1 MNEAEPGHP
10 QPDTPAAS
18 GVPAAG
24 VHASGPRAVAVGG
37 NAGAVQT
44 GDNSRIVQLSAEAWQ
59 SIAEVDAPPGID
71 NLPVQPGHG
80 FVGRDAELGKLDTV
94 LAEPG
99 RVVVQ
104 AVHGLGGIGKS
115 TLVAHWAATRPHGHR
130 PILWVTA
137 DTAADV
143 RQGLAKFAAALQPA
157 LAQAL
162 EVEQLAERALQWLS
176 THTGWLLILDN
187 VNDLTDIHD
196 VLARTGTGGRII
208 ITSRRSTGWQPG
220 TAIVR
225 LDVLEPDESLR
236 LLTGLLTAAGP
247 RDCDGAAELCAQLG
261 HLPLAIEQAGAY
273 LAQNPLTTPR
283 DYLRLLTD
291 YPAAM
296 YEQAA
301 VDVDPERTIAR
312 IWQVTLDRITTARP
326 AAADLLRVLAWYG
339 PDAIPITLCRNL
351 ADPPTLNTALGVLT
365 AYSMITLD
373 PATNSVSIHRLV
385 QAVARTPDPHDPHRR
400 LDAIERAH
408 TSAATNLHLALPP
421 REDPTTWPTWRALL
435 PHIDALLSYTTT
447 DTVPTTAILNDSAL
461 FFLDQG
467 MFVRA
472 TEYLHRA
479 LAAREQILRADH
491 PHTLASGNNLA
502 SAYQKAG
509 RIAEAIKLLEQILPA
524 RERVLGPDHPNT
536 LGSRN
541 NLASAYRVAGRTAE
555 AIKLYEQVLTDAD
568 RILGID
574 HPHTLTS
581 RNNLAGAYDKA
592 GRTAEAIKLYE
603 QVLIDRERV
612 LGPDHPDTL
621 TSRNNLAY
629 AYASA
634 GRTDEAIPVLEQTL
648 ADRERVL
655 GPDHP
660 DTVTCRNNLAYAY
673 QAAGRTAAAI
683 KWLEQVLLDRERA
696 LGSDHPDTVTSRN
709 NLATAYRAAG
719 RTAEAIK
726 LYEQALAVRERV
738 LGPDHPDT
746 LQSRNNL
753 ATAYQA
759 AGRIAEAIKL
769 CEQVLFDRER
779 VLGPDHP
786 DTLGSRNNLAYAY
799 RAAGRTAEAIKLYEQ
814 LLANAERVLGPDHPI
829 TVTVRSN
836 LVQALKFQREG

>member
-1 MNEAEPGHP
+1 MNEAEPGHR
-10 QPDTPAAS
+10 QPDTPAAATG

-24 VHASGPRAVAVGG
+24 VQASGQRAVAVGG
-37 NAGAVQT
+37 NAGVVQT
-44 GDNSRIVQLSAEAWQ
+44 GDNSRIVQLPAEAWQ
-59 SIAEVDAPPGID
+59 PIAEVDAPPGID
-71 NLPVQPGHG
+71 NLPVHPGHA
-80 FVGRDAELGKLDTV
+80 FVGRDAELGELDTV
-94 LAEPG
+94 LAAPG

-115 TLVAHWAATRPHGHR
+115 TLAAHWAATRPHGHR

-137 DTAADV
+137 DTAADIQ
-143 RQGLAKFAAALQPA
+143 RGLAKFAAALQPA

-162 EVEQLAERALQWLS
+162 EVEQLAERALQWLA

-187 VNDLTDIHD
+187 VNDLTDIHE
-196 VLARTGTGGRII
+196 VLARTGNGGRII

-236 LLTGLLTAAGP
+236 LLTSLLTAAGP
-247 RDCDGAAELCAQLG
+247 RDSDGAAELCAELG

-283 DYLRLLTD
+283 DYLRLLAD
-291 YPAAM
+291 YPATM

-312 IWQVTLDRITTARP
+312 IWRVTLDRITTRQP
-326 AAADLLRVLAWYG
+326 AAADLLRTLAWYG
-339 PDAIPITLCRNL
+339 PDTIPLSLCQNL
-351 ADPPTLNTALGVLT
+351 ADPPTLNAALGVLA
-365 AYSMITLD
+365 AYSMITPD
-373 PATNSVSIHRLV
+373 PATRSVSIHRLV
-385 QAVARTPDPHDPHRR
+385 QAVARTPDPHDSHRR
-400 LDAIERAH
+400 PDAIERAH

-447 DTVPTTAILNDSAL
+447 DTVPTAAILNDSAL

-509 RIAEAIKLLEQILPA
+509 RIAEAIKLLEQTLPA
-524 RERVLGPDHPNT
+524 RERVLGSDHPNT

-581 RNNLAGAYDKA
+581 RNNLAGA
-592 GRTAEAIKLYE
+592 
-603 QVLIDRERV
+603 
-612 LGPDHPDTL
+612 
-621 TSRNNLAY
+621 
-629 AYASA
+629 SA
-634 GRTDEAIPVLEQTL
+634 GRTDEAIPVFEQTL

-683 KWLEQVLLDRERA
+683 K
-696 LGSDHPDTVTSRN
+696 
-709 NLATAYRAAG
+709 
-719 RTAEAIK
+719 

-759 AGRIAEAIKL
+759 AGRTAAAIKL
-769 CEQVLFDRER
+769 CEQVLLDRER

-814 LLANAERVLGPDHPI
+814 LLPNAERVLGPDHPI
-829 TVTVRSN
+829 TVIVRSN